1 MTRRRLPWSATQVG
15 VACLV
20 AGLLVLGG
28 GYNYP
33 DGWWLSRFVAD
44 VYPNS
49 GADLVGASIVVLL
62 IDRSTRAREDEAR
75 RRQLV
80 RECGS
85 SDHAVASR
93 ALLELDSRGWL
104 AEGALGGAQLIGAD
118 LSRSRL
124 VAVDLARANLIG
136 ANLEGADLSRAAL
149 VEAALSG
156 ANLSHTV
163 LEWAVLIHAG
173 VSGADLRRADAAGAK
188 LMHADLR
195 HADLRGADLTR
206 ADLSRADLRGADL
219 CGVNFTD
226 ADLDAVV
233 LDGARHDTRTRWP
246 AGFSPPDR
254 VLPGSRPQMEAGT
267 L

>member
-1 MTRRRLPWSATQVG
+1 MRRRLPWSATRVG
-15 VACLV
+15 MACLV
-20 AGLLVLGG
+20 AGLLVLAG

-33 DGWWLSRFVAD
+33 HAWWLSRFVAD

-62 IDRSTRAREDEAR
+62 IDRSTRARENEER

-85 SDHAVASR
+85 SDHTVASR

-104 AEGALGGAQLIGAD
+104 AEGALAGAELIGAD

-124 VAVDLARANLIG
+124 VAIDLARASLIG

-156 ANLSHTV
+156 ANLSHAV
-163 LEWAVLIHAG
+163 LEWAILIDA
-173 VSGADLRRADAAGAK
+173 SITGADLRRADAAGAK

-219 CGVNFTD
+219 CAVNFTD
-226 ADLDAVV
+226 AKLDAAV
-233 LDGARHDTRTRWP
+233 LDGMRYDAHTRWP
-246 AGFSPPDR
+246 AGFNPPGLI
-254 VLPGSRPQMEAGT
+254 LPGGQLQKAEAQ
-267 L
+267 